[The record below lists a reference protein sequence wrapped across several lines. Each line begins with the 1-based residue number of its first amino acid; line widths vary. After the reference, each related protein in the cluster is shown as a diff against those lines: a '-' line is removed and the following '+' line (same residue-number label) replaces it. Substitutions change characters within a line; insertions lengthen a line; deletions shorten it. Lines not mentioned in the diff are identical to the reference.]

1 MLQGHARSPSV
12 GRGSTGPAPCP
23 AFMHGSPHT
32 HALSPVLPRSR
43 GRAGG
48 GLRPPACVR
57 PGPGVDALA
66 VALMANMHST
76 TRLSRQR
83 AQPWGC
89 PGGKA

>member
-1 MLQGHARSPSV
+1 MRCRAMQGAQAWVGAPQGSRPAHLSCMCMVAPTPTPS
-12 GRGSTGPAPCP
+12 RPFCP
-23 AFMHGSPHT
+23 A
-32 HALSPVLPRSR
+32 R
-43 GRAGG
+43 GG
-48 GLRPPACVR
+48 GGGAATASLRAA
-57 PGPGVDALA
+57 GVDALA

>member
-1 MLQGHARSPSV
+1 M
-12 GRGSTGPAPCP
+12 GRGSTRLAPCP
-23 AFMHGSPHT
+23 PFMHGSPHT

-43 GRAGG
+43 RRGG
-48 GLRPPACVR
+48 GGAATASLRAA
-57 PGPGVDALA
+57 GVDALA